1 MIEVGMWGDYFSEE
15 KITFYFMI
23 KAFYANCIFKLHFP
37 CLVYKIEN
45 EIAFQTGSA
54 AHC

>member
-15 KITFYFMI
+15 KIAFYFMI
-23 KAFYANCIFKLHFP
+23 KTLYANFIHKLNFS